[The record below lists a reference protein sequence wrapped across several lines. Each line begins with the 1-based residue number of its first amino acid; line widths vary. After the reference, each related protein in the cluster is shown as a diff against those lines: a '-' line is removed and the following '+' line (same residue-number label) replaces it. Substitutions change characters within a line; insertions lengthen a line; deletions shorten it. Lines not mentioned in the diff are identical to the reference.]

1 MALDDATIANLSSE
15 QLDRVLKPK
24 VNGAVNLDRATRDM
38 NLAYFVL
45 YSSVTTLIG
54 NPGQGSYVA
63 ANAFME
69 GLVRKRRQSGSP
81 ALAVGW
87 GPIADVGVVSRNE
100 KLQNNLLKLGGVRG
114 MLAREAL
121 DLMAQ
126 ALTVT
131 RADPALAV
139 ITIASHEGVFSA
151 NRLPILKSPTFSGF
165 VSVTSPGTSG
175 IEKIDLKALMARGDI
190 DEVRVHVTENVVAQL
205 ANVLHFRTEEIVHQR
220 PLADLGL
227 DSLMALELAMKLE
240 DSFGIQIQLTGSAA
254 DLTVSS
260 LVDEIMAH
268 VNVDQEDDQNS
279 GTAELEEGNFEDVGS
294 AEGPPQPETLNARL
308 FSEQSGAS

>member
-1 MALDDATIANLSSE
+1 
-15 QLDRVLKPK
+15 

-69 GLVRKRRQSGSP
+69 GLVRKRRQAGLP

-100 KLQNNLLKLGGVRG
+100 KLRDNLLKLGGVRG

-139 ITIASHEGVFSA
+139 ITIAQHEGVFSA

-165 VSVTSPGTSG
+165 VSTTLPGGSG
-175 IEKIDLKALMARGDI
+175 IEKIDLKALIATGDI
-190 DEVRVHVTENVVAQL
+190 DNVRGHVTENVVAQL
-205 ANVLHFRTEEIVHQR
+205 ANVLHFRTEDIVHQR

-260 LVDEIMAH
+260 LVDEILAH
-268 VNVDQEDDQNS
+268 VNVDQEDDKS
-279 GTAELEEGNFEDVGS
+279 SRAAEPEEGNFEDVGS
-294 AEGPPQPETLNARL
+294 VDEPPQPETLNARL
-308 FSEQSGAS
+308 FSEQGGAS